1 MGGKPHRPKRRWL
14 RRLIAGS
21 LLLIALGVGLT
32 VYLLNR
38 PPAVWNQAQQLIEQ
52 TSPKQRA
59 QIAEAVMQRLSE
71 QVDADLEDEPGV
83 FTQGLL
89 GEAPA
94 PADRYVDRTFELRLT
109 NRELVAMADDTFAQ
123 WTAQRGYE
131 VPDAFTRPV
140 VMAQEGRLVFAFAVT
155 TSSWRQVF
163 SGELDLSFSG
173 DGMAQGQVQELTAGS
188 LPVSVVAVGEMLREQ
203 LPDSEADTA
212 DRLGDWLTELEG
224 FEFRPVLELEHRR
237 RARVT
242 GMTIDDDAV
251 TLRMRV
257 QDHVTYR
264 RHNELMGLGELAVTD
279 ALDRLELPG
288 QPELPGSQGWD
299 PGQFADVPTTTD

>member
-1 MGGKPHRPKRRWL
+1 M
-14 RRLIAGS
+14 IAGS
-21 LLLIALGVGLT
+21 LLFVLVAAGLT
-32 VYLLNR
+32 VYLLQR
-38 PPAVWNQAQQLIEQ
+38 PPNVWNRAQQLIEQ
-52 TSPKQRA
+52 TTPEERE

-71 QVDADLEDEPGV
+71 QVEAELADEP
-83 FTQGLL
+83 TEINPELL
-89 GEAPA
+89 GQVPA
-94 PADRYVDRTFELRLT
+94 EQADRYVDRTFELRLT
-109 NRELVAMADDTFAQ
+109 NRELFAMVDETFGQ
-123 WTAQRGYE
+123 WTVQRGYE
-131 VPDAFTRPV
+131 VPNAFTQPV
-140 VMAQEGRLVFAFAVT
+140 VMAQEGKLVIAFAVT

-163 SGELDLSFSG
+163 SGELDLSFSN
-173 DGMAQGQVQELTAGS
+173 DGMAHGTVNELTAGS

-279 ALDRLELPG
+279 ALDR
-288 QPELPGSQGWD
+288 PELPGLEELPGAHGWD
-299 PGQFADVPTTTD
+299 AGQFADVPTTTD